1 MKRAGLHFQVVHP
14 APPVEQPLTRYIDYN
29 KFAMPHYR
37 IYRMKDSP
45 RQQFRW
51 APHLSGCASLKP
63 KEYEPRGEV
72 QARTEYEAWQRM
84 RDSEEP
90 LAVGDL
96 LETEDGQLRICKY
109 VGFEPAQWVLP
120 EPKHHVEP
128 ENVAQP
134 AESSVS

>member
-1 MKRAGLHFQVVHP
+1 
-14 APPVEQPLTRYIDYN
+14 
-29 KFAMPHYR
+29 
-37 IYRMKDSP
+37 MKDSP

-72 QARTEYEAWQRM
+72 EARHEYEAWQLLRE
-84 RDSEEP
+84 SGEP
-90 LAVGDL
+90 IAVGDL

-120 EPKHHVEP
+120 EPKQQAEP
-128 ENVAQP
+128 ENARTARRIHRQLGGFLC
-134 AESSVS
+134 AISVWATISTIFACAASAS

>member
-1 MKRAGLHFQVVHP
+1 
-14 APPVEQPLTRYIDYN
+14 
-29 KFAMPHYR
+29 
-37 IYRMKDSP
+37 MKDSP

-72 QARTEYEAWQRM
+72 QARHEYEAWQLLRE
-84 RDSEEP
+84 SEEP
-90 LAVGDL
+90 IAVGDL

-120 EPKHHVEP
+120 EPKHQVEP
-128 ENVAQP
+128 DAAQP
-134 AESSVS
+134 AEASVS

>member
-1 MKRAGLHFQVVHP
+1 
-14 APPVEQPLTRYIDYN
+14 
-29 KFAMPHYR
+29 MPNYR

-72 QARTEYEAWQRM
+72 QARHEYEAWQLM
-84 RDSEEP
+84 RESEEP
-90 LAVGDL
+90 IAVGDI

-120 EPKHHVEP
+120 EQKQQAEP
-128 ENVAQP
+128 QGGQQP

>member
-1 MKRAGLHFQVVHP
+1 
-14 APPVEQPLTRYIDYN
+14 
-29 KFAMPHYR
+29 
-37 IYRMKDSP
+37 MKDSP

-72 QARTEYEAWQRM
+72 QARHEYEAWQILRE
-84 RDSEEP
+84 SEEP
-90 LAVGDL
+90 IAVGDI

-120 EPKHHVEP
+120 EPKHHAEP
-128 ENVAQP
+128 DATAQP

>member
-1 MKRAGLHFQVVHP
+1 
-14 APPVEQPLTRYIDYN
+14 
-29 KFAMPHYR
+29 MPNYR

-72 QARTEYEAWQRM
+72 QAKHEYEAWQLM

-90 LAVGDL
+90 IAIGDL
-96 LETEDGQLRICKY
+96 LESEDGQLRICKY

-120 EPKHHVEP
+120 EPKLHAEP
-128 ENVAQP
+128 ASGAQP
-134 AESSVS
+134 AEASVS

>member
-1 MKRAGLHFQVVHP
+1 
-14 APPVEQPLTRYIDYN
+14 
-29 KFAMPHYR
+29 
-37 IYRMKDSP
+37 MKDSP

-72 QARTEYEAWQRM
+72 QARTEYEAWQLM

-120 EPKHHVEP
+120 EPKPQAEP
-128 ENVAQP
+128 DGVTQP
-134 AESSVS
+134 AESSVG

>member
-1 MKRAGLHFQVVHP
+1 MARCRPATNTKRG
-14 APPVEQPLTRYIDYN
+14 
-29 KFAMPHYR
+29 K
-37 IYRMKDSP
+37 
-45 RQQFRW
+45 
-51 APHLSGCASLKP
+51 C
-63 KEYEPRGEV
+63 
-72 QARTEYEAWQRM
+72 M

-120 EPKHHVEP
+120 EPKHHVQP
-128 ENVAQP
+128 DSVRQP

>member
-1 MKRAGLHFQVVHP
+1 
-14 APPVEQPLTRYIDYN
+14 
-29 KFAMPHYR
+29 
-37 IYRMKDSP
+37 MKDSP

-72 QARTEYEAWQRM
+72 QARTEYEAWQLM

>member
-1 MKRAGLHFQVVHP
+1 MA
-14 APPVEQPLTRYIDYN
+14 
-29 KFAMPHYR
+29 HYR

-63 KEYEPRGEV
+63 KEYEARGEV
-72 QARTEYEAWQRM
+72 EARHEYEAWQLL

-90 LAVGDL
+90 IAVGDL
-96 LETEDGQLRICKY
+96 LESEDGQLRICKY

-120 EPKHHVEP
+120 EIKHHAETGQLT
-128 ENVAQP
+128 QP
-134 AESSVS
+134 VESSV

>member
-1 MKRAGLHFQVVHP
+1 
-14 APPVEQPLTRYIDYN
+14 
-29 KFAMPHYR
+29 MPHYR

-51 APHLSGCASLKP
+51 APHLSGCAALKP

-72 QARTEYEAWQRM
+72 EARHEYEAWQLM
-84 RDSEEP
+84 RDTGEP
-90 LAVGDL
+90 IAVGDL
-96 LETEDGQLRICKY
+96 LESEDGQLRICKY

-120 EPKHHVEP
+120 EPKHHAEP
-128 ENVAQP
+128 ETTAGP

>member
-1 MKRAGLHFQVVHP
+1 
-14 APPVEQPLTRYIDYN
+14 
-29 KFAMPHYR
+29 MPTYR

-45 RQQFRW
+45 RQQFRC

-72 QARTEYEAWQRM
+72 QARHEYEAWQLLRE
-84 RDSEEP
+84 SEEP
-90 LAVGDL
+90 IAVGDI

-120 EPKHHVEP
+120 EPKQPIEP
-128 ENVAQP
+128 EPSAQP
-134 AESSVS
+134 AESRVS